1 MAGQSELFNNK
12 VWGQSTAQSPDYS
25 LWKKLYKI
33 IFFTLGF
40 RIVNSKNGKES
51 VDIIME
57 GKIHFVFRKAQQV
70 TLSLSQSVSDL
81 VT

>member
-33 IFFTLGF
+33 IVFTLGF
-40 RIVNSKNGKES
+40 RIVNSKKGKES

-57 GKIHFVFRKAQQV
+57 GKIHFVFSSPGQLNR
-70 TLSLSQSVSDL
+70 
-81 VT
+81 

>member
-1 MAGQSELFNNK
+1 MFNNK

-33 IFFTLGF
+33 ILFTLGF
-40 RIVNSKNGKES
+40 RIVNSKKGKES

-57 GKIHFVFRKAQQV
+57 GKIHFVLVLQDSSKGDLV
-70 TLSLSQSVSDL
+70 IQSISDL
-81 VT
+81 VI